1 MAFADTAQR
10 VVLEGWGK
18 RKVTLATVAQAGD
31 PIGYSSGWKQADA
44 NASIPAEYVAGEDGE
59 VGDEITLYLLAV
71 VRGFTGGT
79 AGAKLYLSDTAG
91 KYSDATGTKL
101 QRVGQMLS
109 ATEALISFLPTEVQ
123 TVRSKQVDLD
133 FGAATDDEVLLVPSR
148 AITIVGMRL
157 VYEGAT
163 SGTVAGGNIT
173 VGTAVDGEQIVAPQ
187 AFENTKAVGY
197 TKALTLVTTKVAAGA
212 AIHVRWTGVAATQAG
227 AAHIEMDYIVDPE
240 F

>member
-1 MAFADTAQR
+1 MAFADSNQR

-18 RKVTLATVAQAGD
+18 RKVTLATAAQIGD

-44 NASIPAEYVAGEDGE
+44 NAGIPAEYVAGEDGQ

-71 VRGFTGGT
+71 VRGFSGGT
-79 AGAKLYLSDTAG
+79 AGNKLYLSDTAG
-91 KYSDATGTKL
+91 KYSDAYGTKL

-109 ATEALISFLPTEVQ
+109 DTEALISCSPTEVQ

-148 AITIVGMRL
+148 GITIVGMRL
-157 VYEGAT
+157 VYEGAAT
-163 SGTVAGGNIT
+163 GTVADGNVK
-173 VGTAVDGEQIVAPQ
+173 VGTAAGGAQIVAAQ
-187 AFENTKAVGY
+187 AFENEKAVGY

-212 AIHVRWTGVAATQAG
+212 PIFVRWTGVASTQAG
-227 AAHIEMDYIVDPE
+227 LAHLEMDYIVDPE